1 MCFQAVYTK
10 VDGSEGFGINSQ
22 LALNSNFLFPW
33 NVSMCGKGILPSI
46 IKIELRTS
54 KVCAEGESFD
64 DIGPS
69 LTLILLWGRGE
80 ECSSQVVLPGAD
92 GVCLLPTLS
101 LLTAH
106 W

>member
-1 MCFQAVYTK
+1 M
-10 VDGSEGFGINSQ
+10 DGSEGFGINSQ